1 MLPNLKLASRAVK
14 ISLIALSTAALL
26 GGAVEAKAV
35 KNTSPA
41 VQTVQTRNAQ
51 DYEVLFP
58 GVFSAHED
66 NLASKYYADNEALQK
81 RGAINIQ
88 ALINGKLPA
97 DTPGLGP
104 VIHVTEDWV
113 RYNND
118 KYDPG
123 DPIRSDAAYARSLGY
138 KNILAYPTFGT
149 NDDIFMVPY
158 PGSARDKLLVSE
170 LNHSVT
176 TYVPVYPGD
185 TLFLVANERH
195 ITDLT
200 PATGS
205 IYRSLAIETHGSVY
219 NQRGEKVNDVIFR
232 VVENIKVL
240 KDPSKRP
247 VNPGFMEIWEA
258 PDWMSRPEHLYT
270 DKDWQTIKN
279 IWSKEVRRGAT
290 PLYWEDVK
298 VGDRPAWTL
307 DGPIESSVSPVKPWG
322 MGSGGSRTLKAE
334 IMNPDTS
341 KTLVR
346 NEKDGI
352 YRTSDRTL
360 QVPPPP
366 ATGAAGN
373 GDLPPPPSGDID
385 TTNIHKD
392 SIKRSPMVNYE
403 GRDIAIRTIQ
413 NWMGDRGWLQTIR
426 WTIMGPKVYK
436 QFNIDVPKHP
446 TSQYFLNEV
455 PGMKGKYVN
464 AHGLTKDVYIVKSE
478 VVQKYV
484 EDNKFY
490 ARLVW
495 WVETIDGYI
504 VEEGDATVR
513 LPSKL
518 GTQ

>member
-1 MLPNLKLASRAVK
+1 MMPKSGITAKYLR
-14 ISLIALSTAALL
+14 ISLLALSVAAML
-26 GGAVEAKAV
+26 GGAADAKPVKAKTPVE
-35 KNTSPA
+35 
-41 VQTVQTRNAQ
+41 TVQTRNAQ
-51 DYEVLFP
+51 DYQTLFP
-58 GVFSAHED
+58 GVYSDHEKA
-66 NLASKYYADNEALQK
+66 LVAKYYADNAALEK
-81 RGAINIQ
+81 RGPIDIQ
-88 ALINGKLPA
+88 ALIAGRLPA

-104 VIHVTEDWV
+104 IIQVTEDWV

-123 DPIRSDAAYARSLGY
+123 DPIRSDAAYAKSLGY
-138 KNILAYPTFGT
+138 KDILAYPTFGT
-149 NDDIFMVPY
+149 NDDIFMIPY
-158 PGSARDKLLVSE
+158 PGAARDKLLVSE

-176 TYVPVYPGD
+176 SYVPVYPGD
-185 TLFLVANERH
+185 TLYLVANERH
-195 ITDLT
+195 VTDMT
-200 PATGS
+200 PLQGS

-240 KDPSKRP
+240 KDPAKRP
-247 VNPGFMEIWEA
+247 VNPGFGDIWEA
-258 PDWMSRPEHLYT
+258 PDWMSRPEHYYT
-270 DKDWQTIKN
+270 DKDWQTIKD
-279 IWSKEVRRGAT
+279 IWSKETRRGAT

-298 VGDRPAWTL
+298 VGDKPAWTL

-334 IMNPDTS
+334 IMNPETL
-341 KTLVR
+341 KTLAR

-352 YRTSDRTL
+352 YRTTDRHI

-366 ATGAAGN
+366 STGAPGN
-373 GDLPPPPSGDID
+373 GDLPQPVSTGDID

-413 NWMGDRGWLQTIR
+413 NWMGDRGWLQNIR

-436 QFNIDVPKHP
+436 QFNMTVPKHP
-446 TSQYFLNEV
+446 TSQYFLDEV
-455 PGMKGKYVN
+455 PGMQGKHVN
-464 AHGLTKDVYIVKSE
+464 AHGLTKDVYIVKSQ
-478 VVQKYV
+478 VVQKYA
-484 EDNKFY
+484 EDGKFF

-495 WVETIDGYI
+495 WIETIDGYI

-513 LPSKL
+513 LPSK
-518 GTQ
+518 TAS